1 MPRITQ
7 PVNSRTGT
15 QIQVCLMQKPP
26 KYPPSPPRPQGSGS
40 LPSGFRIFGHP
51 LPHVEVQSFSRSSVH
66 LIFPECTHQTP
77 IGCARQKTDQSSWG
91 NEEIY
96 WLLQMDRML
105 LQLPGLKEGLQEPR
119 YKSQNRD
126 SVLPSCSL
134 IFSSLCSLVW
144 LLHLVGKMPCPQPQA
159 HSIQLCAL

>member
-1 MPRITQ
+1 M
-7 PVNSRTGT
+7 
-15 QIQVCLMQKPP
+15 
-26 KYPPSPPRPQGSGS
+26 
-40 LPSGFRIFGHP
+40 H
-51 LPHVEVQSFSRSSVH
+51 SSDSH
-66 LIFPECTHQTP
+66 WLCETE
-77 IGCARQKTDQSSWG
+77 TDQSSWD

-134 IFSSLCSLVW
+134 NFSSLCSLAW

-159 HSIQLCAL
+159 HSVQLCALYEGGALLPASTYQSQGKPLVGLVWVMCPPLGPITSAGGWASMIGAVWVTCRPADTGVGTMGVVEL